1 MSRSDPALEQIFLSG
16 HLGCPGCGAALG
28 LRFALEALG
37 EKTILIMGACCADI
51 IIGLY
56 PQCNLK
62 IPVLDSVFAS
72 AAVTAAG
79 VKASLE
85 MQGRTDLTVLAFA
98 GDGGTFDIGLQSL
111 SGAAERN
118 EDIIYLCYDNEAYMN
133 TGIQRSSATPAG
145 AWTTTTPQA
154 KDSPKKDIIRI
165 MAAHSIPFAATASV
179 AFPEDFKTKL
189 EKAKN
194 IKGMKFIHLHSPCPP
209 GWRVPSAKS
218 VKVARCAV
226 QSRVFPLYQVEHGDR
241 YTLTMPDFTRPVSDY
256 FQIQGRFNDLSPEQI
271 AQAQAQVEARWDRLV
286 RRAGESRSGC

>member
-1 MSRSDPALEQIFLSG
+1 MTQPHPAQDQVFLPG

-51 IIGLY
+51 IVGLY
-56 PQCNLK
+56 PQCNLR

-145 AWTTTTPQA
+145 AWTTTTPRA
-154 KDSPKKDIIRI
+154 KDSPKKDIVRI

-179 AFPEDFKTKL
+179 AFPEDFRAKL
-189 EKAKN
+189 KQARS
-194 IKGMKFIHLHSPCPP
+194 IKGLRFIHLHSPCPP

-218 VKVARCAV
+218 IKVARYAV
-226 QSRVFPLYQVEHGDR
+226 QSRVFPLYQVEYGDR
-241 YTLTMPDFTRPVSDY
+241 YILTSPDFARPVSDY
-256 FQIQGRFNDLSPEQI
+256 FQLQGRFNDLTPDQT
-271 AQAQAQVEARWDRLV
+271 AQAQALVEARWDRLV
-286 RRAGESRSGC
+286 RRARESRTGR